1 MTALFKYT
9 IIVYLFT
16 LTIQGHFYS
25 PSECYKYAIL
35 NKQIITNKTDYGK
48 YYPPDNF
55 YKCLEKTGKLVD
67 LVLSMVRFEMS
78 TWKYIFLSKN
88 DEYVFFV
95 DEPKQTK
102 MNKAIKFCS
111 VLFPGLPGTRGDLQK
126 YTCYNPEGVN
136 TCVYKIVNK
145 INRRDATSLLQS
157 FNESYQ
163 INKNS
168 RSNTYE
174 LVKDDKKWKTKML
187 NILENEQYEDSI
199 ECLKEYNCGGY
210 FGLSYDL

>member
-16 LTIQGHFYS
+16 LTIQGHFY
-25 PSECYKYAIL
+25 PASECYKYAIL

-55 YKCLEKTGKLVD
+55 YKCLEKTGKLDD

-78 TWKYIFLSKN
+78 TWGYIFLSKN

-102 MNKAIKFCS
+102 INKAIKFCS

-126 YTCYNPEGVN
+126 YTCDNPEGVN

-163 INKNS
+163 INKTS

-174 LVKDDKKWKTKML
+174 LVKDDKNWKTKML

>member
-16 LTIQGHFYS
+16 LTIQGHFYRA
-25 PSECYKYAIL
+25 SECYKYAIL

-55 YKCLEKTGKLVD
+55 YKCLEKTGKLDD

-102 MNKAIKFCS
+102 INKAIKFCS

-126 YTCYNPEGVN
+126 YTCDNPEGVN

-174 LVKDDKKWKTKML
+174 LVKDDKEWKTKML